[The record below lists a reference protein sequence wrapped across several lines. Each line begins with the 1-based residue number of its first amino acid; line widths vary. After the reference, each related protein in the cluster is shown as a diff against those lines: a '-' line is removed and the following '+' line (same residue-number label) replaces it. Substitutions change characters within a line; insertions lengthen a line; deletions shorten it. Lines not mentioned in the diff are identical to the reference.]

1 MPIDP
6 ESYTRALHFAAT
18 AHRGQVI
25 PGSDYPYVLH
35 PATVAAEL
43 IAIAAS
49 EPFDVDLAVTCALL
63 HDTVEDTP
71 VTQAEVETH
80 FGAAVA
86 SGVAALSK
94 DESLPK
100 EERMADSLR
109 RILQQAREVAMVKLA
124 DRIVNLAEP
133 PSYWSRDKRLA
144 YQAEARVILAQL
156 GHASPALAT
165 RLGARIERYG
175 GFIPAAPEP
184 EA

>member
-6 ESYTRALHFAAT
+6 ERYERALHFAAT

-71 VTQAEVETH
+71 VTQDELAQH
-80 FGAAVA
+80 FGDAVA
-86 SGVAALSK
+86 RGVAALSK
-94 DESLPK
+94 SDALPK
-100 EERMADSLR
+100 DERMADSLR
-109 RILQQAREVAMVKLA
+109 RILEEPHEVAMVKLA

-133 PSYWSRDKRLA
+133 PHYWSRDKRLA

-156 GHASPALAT
+156 GAASRALAT
-165 RLGARIERYG
+165 RLAARIERYG

-184 EA
+184 E